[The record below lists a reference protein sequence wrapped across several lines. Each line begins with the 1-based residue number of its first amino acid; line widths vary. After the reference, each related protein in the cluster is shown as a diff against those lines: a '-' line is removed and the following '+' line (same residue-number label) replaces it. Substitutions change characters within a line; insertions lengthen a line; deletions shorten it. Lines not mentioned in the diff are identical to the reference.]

1 MLFKP
6 SKVMDLYFWMVML
19 TAFTLSS
26 LESWA
31 KEPAAQRTIAIM
43 PMGYQGGFS
52 EDKARI
58 LDELMKTEIANCP
71 SDGTNA
77 GCADGTVEGGLSL
90 WQRDDIVFCTTSDG
104 ELPTSASNAGTL
116 CASGWTACTS
126 AEYVARN
133 DNCTAG
139 VNFSVVLNDGDNCMM
154 HADGRAFDD
163 DDNPAWQCRHDT
175 VREGFAGSCTQAT
188 TSGGSFNMRS
198 YDAFSSGASTLQGTV
213 CCSN

>member
-1 MLFKP
+1 VDCGRDYCCAISTLG
-6 SKVMDLYFWMVML
+6 VL
-19 TAFTLSS
+19 TCWGKNETISAYQASS
-26 LESWA
+26 TVCGDGIKGS
-31 KEPAAQRTIAIM
+31 
-43 PMGYQGGFS
+43 S
-52 EDKARI
+52 EQCD
-58 LDELMKTEIANCP
+58 DGNT
-71 SDGTNA
+71 SDGDTCSSTCSEITV

-90 WQRDDIVFCTTSDG
+90 WQREDIVFCTTSDG

-175 VREGFAGSCTQAT
+175 VRAGFVGSCSQEA
-188 TSGGSFNMRS
+188 TSGGSFSMRS